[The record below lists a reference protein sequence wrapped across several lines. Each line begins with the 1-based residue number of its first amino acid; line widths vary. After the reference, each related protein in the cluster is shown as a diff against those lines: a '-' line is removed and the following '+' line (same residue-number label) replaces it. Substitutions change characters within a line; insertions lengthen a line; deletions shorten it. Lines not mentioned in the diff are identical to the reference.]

1 MVHLLTLGAALS
13 RYAIYKY
20 SIFIIAY
27 FIKKVKHKPDFFI
40 CFLDFGAIFKRRCE
54 RDLIGIFERNAK
66 W

>member
-13 RYAIYKY
+13 RYAIHKY
-20 SIFIIAY
+20 NILIIAY

-40 CFLDFGAIFKRRCE
+40 CFLDFGAVLERRRK

>member
-13 RYAIYKY
+13 RYAIY
-20 SIFIIAY
+20 SILIIAY

-40 CFLDFGAIFKRRCE
+40 CFLDFGAVLERRRK

-66 W
+66 R